1 MSNWSNNFLIGLL
14 TPVFVDLS
22 ASLTFFIFAL
32 ACALAHVWATYSVP
46 ETANVPLEE
55 IDKLFKAQA
64 GMEER
69 VLREE
74 IERELGLHRLIG
86 DLVDEG

>member
-1 MSNWSNNFLIGLL
+1 
-14 TPVFVDLS
+14 
-22 ASLTFFIFAL
+22 L
-32 ACALAHVWATYSVP
+32 ACALAHLWATYSVP

-74 IERELGLHRLIG
+74 VGS
-86 DLVDEG
+86 